1 MPRLDAE
8 RIDLWRQFCL
18 ISARVQRLI
27 DRELTEQHDLPLGW
41 YDVLTAIRDAGGSI
55 RVRELS
61 IVLDDNPS
69 SLSRRLDR
77 MEDDELVTRR
87 RAPRVDDRRA
97 VEVTLTD
104 EGRFTWRDANI
115 TYRRLVQ
122 QHFAS
127 SLTDTDIAALHR
139 LWTKLARSTP
149 AQPDPVDPLEWL
161 R

>member
-8 RIDLWRQFCL
+8 RIDLWRQFCV
-18 ISARVQRLI
+18 ISSRVQRLI
-27 DRELTEQHDLPLGW
+27 DIELTERHDLPLAW
-41 YDVLTAIRDAGGSI
+41 YDVLTEVRSAGGSV
-55 RVRELS
+55 RVGELCQR
-61 IVLDDNPS
+61 LDEVPS

-77 MEDDELVTRR
+77 MEDDDLVTRR
-87 RAPRVDDRRA
+87 RSPQPQDRRA
-97 VEVTLTD
+97 VEVAITE
-104 EGRFTWRDANI
+104 EGRYTWRDANI

-149 AQPDPVDPLEWL
+149 AIPDPVDPLDGF